1 MVSEPTPYR
10 VLSLDGGGMRGTY
23 TATYLDQ
30 VAHTFARRR
39 GVETLDIGAGF
50 DLIVGTSTGGIIAC
64 GLAKGV
70 PLEKV
75 VDLYR
80 VHGPAIFNRRLPE
93 GPFARMILRLV
104 ADVFKRPAALTE
116 GDAALRNALQDVLEE
131 TTVLDIYEQRGI
143 ALAITAVEMSQHR
156 AWVFKTPHFGATN
169 HRDDKC
175 PLVDVCLAT
184 SAAPIFRSMASI
196 DHPEGTNTHH
206 VFVDGGLW
214 ANNPVVVGL
223 VEALDVAAPDQ
234 PIVIFSLGNCP
245 LPAGEQIARADV
257 HRGLLGWKFGG
268 DAAPLAID
276 AQQFAYD
283 HMAKKLASQFT
294 RGTGRKCTVV
304 RFPAEKVPA
313 TLIPYLGLDDTR
325 SEAIDALIRQAQ
337 TDANMTN
344 SKCVYRDTDPEAV
357 LICDLFDAM
366 PPLTEPLFKRSVP
379 LSQGP
384 TAVQPAG
391 KDADHV

>member
-1 MVSEPTPYR
+1 MVSEPPPYR

-30 VAHTFARRR
+30 VARTFARRR
-39 GVETLDIGAGF
+39 GSETLDIGAGF

-70 PLEKV
+70 PLEKIV
-75 VDLYR
+75 NLYR
-80 VHGPAIFNRRLPE
+80 VHGPAIFKRRVPE
-93 GPFARMILRLV
+93 RVGPRLFADL
-104 ADVFKRPAALTE
+104 FKRPAALAK
-116 GDAALRNALQDVLEE
+116 GDAALRKALEDVLED
-131 TTVLDIYEQRGI
+131 TTIFDIYEQRGI

-169 HRDDKC
+169 HRDDKY

-184 SAAPIFRSMASI
+184 SAAPVYRSMASV
-196 DHPEGTNTHH
+196 DRPEGTNTHH

-214 ANNPVVVGL
+214 ANNPVIVGL

-234 PIVIFSLGNCP
+234 PIQIFSLGTCP
-245 LPAGEQIARADV
+245 LPAGKQIARANV
-257 HRGLLGWKFGG
+257 HRGLPGWKFGS
-268 DAAPLAID
+268 DAASLSID

-283 HMAKKLASQFT
+283 HMAKKLASQIT
-294 RGTGRKCTVV
+294 KCSGRKCTVV

-313 TLIPYLGLDDTR
+313 ALIPYLGLDDTR
-325 SEAIDALIRQAQ
+325 NDAIEALIRQAQ
-337 TDANMTN
+337 TDADMTN
-344 SKCVYRDTDPEAV
+344 SKCAYQDKDPEAA
-357 LICDLFDAM
+357 LICDLFNAM
-366 PPLTEPLFKRSVP
+366 PSLTDPLFKRLAP

-384 TAVQPAG
+384 TAAQPAG
-391 KDADHV
+391 KDANDV